1 MTQLVYEKEKDEFCI
16 DLEEVISED
25 IELGKKEIQRVRE
38 EKGKRAEGKISK
50 ALNKLMK
57 KSKNNV
63 NYMKETKSIQDKKAQ
78 INYRTYA
85 VY

>member
-1 MTQLVYEKEKDEFCI
+1 MTQLVYEKEENKFRI
-16 DLEEVISED
+16 DLEEVLIED

-38 EKGKRAEGKISK
+38 EKVNKAKGKISK

-63 NYMKETKSIQDKKAQ
+63 NYMKDTKSIQDKKAQ
-78 INYRTYA
+78 INYRTFA